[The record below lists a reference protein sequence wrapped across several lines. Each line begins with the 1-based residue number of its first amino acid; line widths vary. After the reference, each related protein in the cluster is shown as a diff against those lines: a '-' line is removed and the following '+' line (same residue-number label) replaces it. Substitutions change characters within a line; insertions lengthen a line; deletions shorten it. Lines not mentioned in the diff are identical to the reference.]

1 MPLLSDYDAF
11 EGIHWE
17 TGTVHNYYAY
27 RGVIAPHTQRP
38 YSEALLLG
46 VSGGIVMGYFSFAY
60 EGFDPQARI
69 LTRNT
74 FDPLDTMLSRL
85 GVAQNIHQT
94 NRPEKAVKNLLN
106 TLEEGV
112 PAIVWVDGCSLPY
125 TSFNFVYEGMWW
137 MYPVVVYGYDEAADR
152 AWLADFARVPQ
163 MVSTGELNMARA
175 RVKQTKFRLLTLE
188 APDPDKLRA
197 AVQKGIWDCIKLFTE
212 APPKGSKNNFGFAAY
227 RWWVELL
234 TRPKARLSWE
244 REYPA
249 GRKMYAGL
257 LSAFNDI
264 RLFGKMNNADRE
276 MYADF
281 LDEASLILNRPGLQ
295 EAAGQFR
302 RSGMAWGELSVALLP
317 DDVPLFAEA
326 RQGLL
331 RKHHLL
337 REQGAAALEEVRVID
352 RRLGEIKEEI
362 SADFPLDEAQT
373 VAFRQR
379 LADHVLRI
387 HDIEQE
393 AVLALQVAM
402 SNGR

>member
-1 MPLLSDYDAF
+1 MPLLNDYNAF
-11 EGIHWE
+11 AGIHWE

-27 RGVIAPHTQRP
+27 RDVKAPHTQRP

-94 NRPEKAVKNLLN
+94 NRPEKAIKNLLN

-112 PAIVWVDGCSLPY
+112 PAIVWLDGCSLPY
-125 TSFNFVYEGMWW
+125 TSFNFVYDGMWW
-137 MYPVVVYGYDEAADR
+137 VYPVVVYGYDEAADS
-152 AWLADFARVPQ
+152 AWLADFASVPQ
-163 MVSTGELNMARA
+163 TVSTGELNAARA
-175 RVKQTKFRLLTLE
+175 RVKQTKFRLITLE
-188 APDPDKLRA
+188 APDPDKLPA

-227 RWWVELL
+227 RWWIELL
-234 TRPKARLSWE
+234 TKPKARLSWE

-264 RLFGKMNNADRE
+264 RLFGKVNNADRE

-281 LDEASLILNRPGLQ
+281 LDEASLILNRPAIKD
-295 EAAGQFR
+295 AAGHFR
-302 RSGMAWGELSVALLP
+302 RSALVWEELSVALLP
-317 DDVPLFAEA
+317 DEVQLFGEA
-326 RQGLL
+326 RHSLL
-331 RKHHLL
+331 HKHHLL
-337 REQGAAALEEVRVID
+337 REQGAAALPEIRGID
-352 RRLGEIKEEI
+352 QRLSEIKETL
-362 SADFPLDEAQT
+362 SADFPFDEAQT
-373 VAFRQR
+373 IYFRQN
-379 LADHVLRI
+379 LAGYIQRI

-393 AVLALQVAM
+393 AVLVLQAAM
-402 SNGR
+402 NNGR

>member
-1 MPLLSDYDAF
+1 MPILKDYNAF
-11 EGIHWE
+11 DGVHWE

-27 RGVIAPHTQRP
+27 RGVKAPHSQRP

-60 EGFDPQARI
+60 EGFDPQVRI

-94 NRPEKAVKNLLN
+94 ARPDKALKNLLD

-112 PAIVWVDGCSLPY
+112 PAIVWVDACSLPY
-125 TSFNFVYEGMWW
+125 NSFNFVYEGMWW

-152 AWLADFARVPQ
+152 VWMADFAQVPQ
-163 MVSTGELNMARA
+163 TATTADFSAARA
-175 RVKQTKFRLLTLE
+175 RVKQTKFRLMTLE
-188 APDPDKLRA
+188 APDPDKLPA

-212 APPKGSKNNFGFAAY
+212 APPKGSKNNFGLAAY
-227 RWWVELL
+227 QWWVELL
-234 TRPKARLSWE
+234 TKPKARLSWE

-257 LSAFNDI
+257 VSAFNDI
-264 RLFGKMNNADRE
+264 RLFRTVHNANRE

-281 LDEASLILNRPGLQ
+281 LDEASLILGKAGLR
-295 EAAGQFR
+295 ETAGQFR
-302 RSGMAWGELSVALLP
+302 QSGLAWAALSEALLP
-317 DDVPLFAEA
+317 DNVALFGETRWLLLDKHRLQ
-326 RQGLL
+326 RQKGM
-331 RKHHLL
+331 
-337 REQGAAALEEVRVID
+337 AALDDVRTVD
-352 RRLGEIKEEI
+352 CRLRDIKEEV
-362 SADFPLDEAQT
+362 SANFPLDQAET
-373 VAFRQR
+373 VAFRQS
-379 LADHVLRI
+379 LAEHVLRI
-387 HDIEQE
+387 HDLEKAAI
-393 AVLALQVAM
+393 LSLQGVM

>member
-1 MPLLSDYDAF
+1 MPLLSDYNAF

-27 RGVIAPHTQRP
+27 RGVTAPHTQRP

-60 EGFDPQARI
+60 KGFDPQARL

-74 FDPLDTMLSRL
+74 FDPLDMMLSRL
-85 GVAQNIHQT
+85 GVVQNIQQT
-94 NRPEKAVKNLLN
+94 SRPEKAVKNLLN

-137 MYPVVVYGYDEAADR
+137 VYPVVVYGYDEAADQ

-163 MVSTGELNMARA
+163 IVSTGALNAARG
-175 RVKQTKFRLLTLE
+175 RIKQEKFRLLTLE
-188 APDPDKLRA
+188 APDADKLPA

-244 REYPA
+244 REFPA
-249 GRKMYAGL
+249 GQKMYAGL
-257 LSAFNDI
+257 VSAYNDI

-281 LDEASLILNRPGLQ
+281 LDEASLILNRPALRA
-295 EAAGQFR
+295 AAGHFR
-302 RSGMAWGELSVALLP
+302 RSGQAWHELSLALLP
-317 DDVPLFAEA
+317 DEVPLFAEA

-331 RKHHLL
+331 RKQQLL
-337 REQGAAALEEVRVID
+337 REQGAAALAEVRTID
-352 RRLGEIKEEI
+352 GRLKEIKEAV

-393 AVLALQVAM
+393 AVATLQEAM